1 MIKEILKNVYW
12 RAIYGFRYVILY
24 RKFGKVGLHTVI
36 KRPLRIV
43 RGGNTE
49 IGDRCFIMDGLRC
62 EAVSKYNDKSYH
74 PEIKISDNVSIQ

>member
-36 KRPLRIV
+36 KRPLRIG
-43 RGGNTE
+43 RGGAILKWAT
-49 IGDRCFIMDGLRC
+49 GVLL
-62 EAVSKYNDKSYH
+62 
-74 PEIKISDNVSIQ
+74 

>member
-43 RGGNTE
+43 RGVILKLATGVLLWT
-49 IGDRCFIMDGLRC
+49 G
-62 EAVSKYNDKSYH
+62 
-74 PEIKISDNVSIQ
+74 